1 MKKKGVIRHILSIR
15 GMGQVI
21 SVSVAL
27 IIMSMIFGFI
37 NPAFFSTANTGN
49 LLRQVV
55 PILIIGMGQSYV
67 LITGGIDLSIGSVAG
82 MSCMISATLMT
93 AGNMNPVLTSIV
105 TLVICCFVG
114 LINGLLVA
122 KTKLPAFIATL
133 GTMIIARG
141 VAQLVNGNMNT
152 DGIPEGAEAF
162 KDFFYYGE
170 TLGIYNPV
178 WIGIVLFLIFNF
190 ILNSTKTGRYTYAIG
205 SNYEAAKLS
214 GVNVTKSETLV
225 YIFSAFLAG
234 VVGLILTA
242 QSGMGTMNAGT
253 TYELNA
259 VAASVIGGVSTM
271 GGQGLLFGTVIGSFI
286 WGVLNNGLQFAGAP
300 LALRNL
306 VIGVVVIISV
316 LIDRIARSG
325 KVDPKVIL
333 SQVKMFFNFGK
344 DNLLKKSNNSEENY
358 EEINECS

>member
-1 MKKKGVIRHILSIR
+1 MSKLKRLASMR

-27 IIMSMIFGFI
+27 LLMIIAFGMI
-37 NPAFFSTANTGN
+37 NPSFFSSDNTTN

-55 PILIIGMGQSYV
+55 PIMIIGMGQSYV

-93 AGNMNPVLTSIV
+93 AGGMAPFPACLLTI
-105 TLVICCFVG
+105 LACCLVG
-114 LINGLLVA
+114 LVNGLLVSKA
-122 KTKLPAFIATL
+122 KLPAFIATL

-141 VAQLVNGNMNT
+141 IAQLANKNLNT
-152 DGIPEGAEAF
+152 DGIPSAANGF
-162 KDFFYYGE
+162 KDLFYYGQ
-170 TLGIYNPV
+170 TMGLYNPI
-178 WIGIVLFLIFNF
+178 WIGFVLFLIFAF
-190 ILNSTKTGRYTYAIG
+190 ILGKTKTGRHTYAIG

-214 GVNVTKSETLV
+214 GVNVVFAETKV
-225 YIFSAFLAG
+225 YVFSAFLAG
-234 VVGLILTA
+234 VVGLMLTA

-253 TYELNA
+253 GYELNA

-306 VIGVVVIISV
+306 VIGIVVIISV

-325 KVDPKVIL
+325 KLD
-333 SQVKMFFNFGK
+333 
-344 DNLLKKSNNSEENY
+344 LKKYFSKKQSLAVKDTSTELKR
-358 EEINECS
+358 SA

>member
-1 MKKKGVIRHILSIR
+1 MQNKDGGLYGLMRQIVSIR

-27 IIMSMIFGFI
+27 IIMTVVFGII
-37 NPAFFSTANTGN
+37 NPLFFSPDNITN

-55 PILIIGMGQSYV
+55 PIMIIGMGQSFV

-82 MSCMISATLMT
+82 MSCMLSATLMT
-93 AGNMNPVLTSIV
+93 AWDMNPWLAAFITILACCAVGFFNGM
-105 TLVICCFVG
+105 LVSK
-114 LINGLLVA
+114 A
-122 KTKLPAFIATL
+122 KLPAFIATL

-141 VAQLVNGNMNT
+141 IAQLVNGNMNT
-152 DGIPEGAEAF
+152 DGIAENAKGF
-162 KDFFYYGE
+162 KDLFYYGD
-170 TLGIYNPV
+170 TFGLYNPI
-178 WIGIVLFLIFNF
+178 WIGVILFLIFNF
-190 ILNSTKTGRYTYAIG
+190 ILSRTRTGRHTYAIG

-214 GVNVTKSETLV
+214 GVNVIAAETKV

-234 VVGLILTA
+234 IVGLMLTA
-242 QSGMGTMNAGT
+242 QSGMGTMSAGN

-316 LIDRIARSG
+316 LIDRVARSG
-325 KVDPKVIL
+325 KLDIGKVL
-333 SQVKMFFNFGK
+333 KGK
-344 DNLLKKSNNSEENY
+344 AN
-358 EEINECS
+358 

>member
-1 MKKKGVIRHILSIR
+1 MHKKAIRHILSIR

-21 SVSVAL
+21 SVTAAL
-27 IIMSMIFGFI
+27 IIMSIIFGII
-37 NPAFFSTANTGN
+37 NPAFFSVNNTTN

-55 PILIIGMGQSYV
+55 PIMIIGMGQSFV

-82 MSCMISATLMT
+82 MACMISATLMT
-93 AGNMNPVLTSIV
+93 AAQMNPWVASII
-105 TLVICCFVG
+105 TIAACLAIGLANGILVSK
-114 LINGLLVA
+114 A
-122 KTKLPAFIATL
+122 KLPAFIATL

-141 VAQLVNGNMNT
+141 IAQLVNGNLNT
-152 DGIPEGAEAF
+152 DGIPETANGF
-162 KDFFYYGE
+162 KNIFYYGS
-170 TLGIYNPV
+170 TFGLYNPV
-178 WIGIVLFLIFNF
+178 WIGIVLFLIFTF
-190 ILNSTKTGRYTYAIG
+190 ILSKTRTGRHTYAIG

-214 GVNVTKSETLV
+214 GVNVVAAETKV
-225 YIFSAFLAG
+225 YVFSAFLAG
-234 VVGLILTA
+234 IVGLMLTA

-253 TYELNA
+253 SYELNA

-271 GGQGLLFGTVIGSFI
+271 GGQGLLFGTVIGAFI

-325 KVDPKVIL
+325 KIDIKKIF
-333 SQVKMFFNFGK
+333 KMK
-344 DNLLKKSNNSEENY
+344 
-358 EEINECS
+358 

>member
-1 MKKKGVIRHILSIR
+1 MTVKESKMSIDKDNKGILKSILSIR

-21 SVSVAL
+21 SVSAAL
-27 IIMSMIFGFI
+27 IIMSIIFGVI
-37 NPAFFSTANTGN
+37 NPAFFSNENTAN

-93 AGNMNPVLTSIV
+93 AGNMNPVLTIII
-105 TLVICCFVG
+105 TLIACMIVG
-114 LINGLLVA
+114 LVNGFLVA
-122 KTKLPAFIATL
+122 KMKLPAFIATL

-141 VAQLVNGNMNT
+141 VAQLANGNMNT
-152 DGIPEGAEAF
+152 DGIPKSANAF
-162 KDFFYYGE
+162 KEFFYYGD
-170 TLGIYNPV
+170 TLGVYNPV
-178 WIGIVLFLIFNF
+178 WIGLVLFLIFNF

-214 GVNVTKSETLV
+214 GVNVVRSETTV
-225 YIFSAFLAG
+225 YVFSAFLAG

-253 TYELNA
+253 SYELNA

-271 GGQGLLFGTVIGSFI
+271 GGQGLLFGTIIGSFI

-306 VIGVVVIISV
+306 VIGIVVIISV
-316 LIDRIARSG
+316 LIDRVARSG
-325 KVDPKVIL
+325 KFDFSSFVE
-333 SQVKMFFNFGK
+333 
-344 DNLLKKSNNSEENY
+344 NLGIKKQKK
-358 EEINECS
+358 

>member
-1 MKKKGVIRHILSIR
+1 MKSNKKKSVLMDILSIR

-21 SVSVAL
+21 SVTAAL
-27 IIMSMIFGFI
+27 IIMSIIFGVI
-37 NPAFFSTANTGN
+37 NPAFFSSENTAN

-55 PILIIGMGQSYV
+55 PILIIGMGQSFV

-93 AGNMNPVLTSIV
+93 SGHLNPFLTCVI
-105 TLVICCFVG
+105 TLIACMVVG
-114 LINGLLVA
+114 LVNGLLVA

-141 VAQLVNGNMNT
+141 IAQLANGNMNT
-152 DGIPEGAEAF
+152 DGIPSSADGF
-162 KDFFYYGE
+162 KDLFYYGD

-178 WIGIVLFLIFNF
+178 WIGLFLFIVFNF
-190 ILNSTKTGRYTYAIG
+190 ILSSTKTGRYTYAIG

-214 GVNVTKSETLV
+214 GVNVVVSETTV

-253 TYELNA
+253 SYELNA

-271 GGQGLLFGTVIGSFI
+271 GGQGLLFGTIIGSFI

-306 VIGVVVIISV
+306 VIGIVVIISV
-316 LIDRIARSG
+316 LIDRVARSG
-325 KVDPKVIL
+325 KFDFSKIKEKL
-333 SQVKMFFNFGK
+333 GFNK
-344 DNLLKKSNNSEENY
+344 
-358 EEINECS
+358 

>member
-1 MKKKGVIRHILSIR
+1 MEKKEHSLNGLWRQMVSIR

-27 IIMSMIFGFI
+27 MIMTIVFGII
-37 NPAFFSTANTGN
+37 NPLFFSSGNITN

-55 PILIIGMGQSYV
+55 PIMIIGMGQSFV

-93 AGNMNPVLTSIV
+93 AGQMNPWLASII
-105 TLVICCFVG
+105 TIIACCFVG
-114 LINGLLVA
+114 LVNGLLVSRA
-122 KTKLPAFIATL
+122 KLPAFIATL

-141 VAQLVNGNMNT
+141 IAQLANGNMNT
-152 DGIPEGAEAF
+152 DGIPESAKVF
-162 KDFFYYGE
+162 KDLFYYGD
-170 TLGIYNPV
+170 TFGLYNPI
-178 WIGIVLFLIFNF
+178 WIGLVLFIVFNF
-190 ILNSTKTGRYTYAIG
+190 ILSKTRTGRHTYAIG

-214 GVNVTKSETLV
+214 GVNVIFAETRV

-234 VVGLILTA
+234 IVGLMLTA
-242 QSGMGTMNAGT
+242 QSGMGTMSAGNS
-253 TYELNA
+253 YELNA

-316 LIDRIARSG
+316 LIDRVARSG
-325 KVDPKVIL
+325 KFDFR
-333 SQVKMFFNFGK
+333 KM
-344 DNLLKKSNNSEENY
+344 LKNKAL
-358 EEINECS
+358 

>member
-1 MKKKGVIRHILSIR
+1 MSKTKNKVGIIKSILSIR

-21 SVSVAL
+21 SVSGAL
-27 IIMSMIFGFI
+27 IIMSIIFGVI
-37 NPAFFSTANTGN
+37 NPAFFSSENSAN

-82 MSCMISATLMT
+82 MSCMISSTLMT
-93 AGNMNPVLTSIV
+93 SGNMNPVLTSII
-105 TLVICCFVG
+105 TLIACMVVGFV
-114 LINGLLVA
+114 NGILVA

-141 VAQLVNGNMNT
+141 IAQLANGNMNT
-152 DGIPEGAEAF
+152 DGIPSSADGF
-162 KDFFYYGE
+162 KDFFYYGD
-170 TLGIYNPV
+170 TLGVYNPV
-178 WIGIVLFLIFNF
+178 WIGLVLFLIFNF

-214 GVNVTKSETLV
+214 GVNVIASETTV
-225 YIFSAFLAG
+225 YVFSAFLAG
-234 VVGLILTA
+234 IVGLILTA

-253 TYELNA
+253 GYELNA

-271 GGQGLLFGTVIGSFI
+271 GGQGLLFGTIIGSFI

-316 LIDRIARSG
+316 LIDRVARSG
-325 KVDPKVIL
+325 KFDFSSFV
-333 SQVKMFFNFGK
+333 QNFGI
-344 DNLLKKSNNSEENY
+344 KK
-358 EEINECS
+358 IKK